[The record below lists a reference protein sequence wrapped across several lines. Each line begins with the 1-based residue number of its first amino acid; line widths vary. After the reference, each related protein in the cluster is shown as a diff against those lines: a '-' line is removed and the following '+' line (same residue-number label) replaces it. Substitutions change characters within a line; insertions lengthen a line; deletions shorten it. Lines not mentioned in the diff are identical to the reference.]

1 MKKISALL
9 CFLTMVFSA
18 QAGDTLRVLFLGN
31 SYTDVNNLPD
41 VISKIAH
48 ASGDSVYYKVNA
60 PGGYTFQQ
68 HSQDPTSLALIAEGN
83 WDYVVLQE
91 QSQLP
96 SFEDGQVAS
105 EVYPYAKKLD
115 SLIHVSSGGC
125 AGVIFYMTWGRKNG
139 DASNCA
145 AWPPVC
151 TYQGMDS
158 LLQLRYSIM
167 AEDNQNTLSP
177 VAPLWHYLRDNSPG
191 IELYQADESHP
202 TAAGTYA
209 AGMSFYAML
218 FNKNPINNSFNYSL
232 STADA
237 NTIKAAAQTVVY
249 NQREHWKRF
258 DLWPHVDSI
267 TISSNGSNTVTC
279 TGINPRYVI
288 GYEWTFGDGSPSS
301 YTASPTHTYAA
312 SGTYTICLN
321 ISSNCGFL
329 TICKDTV
336 VTVLGINERS
346 LIPGVSV
353 YPNPATDEIYVKGLQ
368 EKTSYLLSTMTGT
381 AISQGKL
388 DRANTEI
395 NLKGLA
401 AGTYMLRLSNDKGQV
416 MRTKILK
423 Q

>member
-1 MKKISALL
+1 MKKISILL
-9 CFLTMVFSA
+9 CLLTAVISA

-31 SYTDVNNLPD
+31 SYTAVNNLPD
-41 VISKIAH
+41 VISKVAH

-68 HSQDPTSLALIAEGN
+68 HSQDPASLALIAEGN

-96 SFEDGQVAS
+96 SFEDSQVAT

-115 SLIHVSSGGC
+115 SLVHVSSGGC

-145 AWPPVC
+145 VWPPVC

-158 LLQLRYSIM
+158 LLQLRYTTM

-177 VAPLWHYLRDNSPG
+177 VAPLWRYLRDNAPG

-202 TAAGTYA
+202 SAAGTYA
-209 AGMSFYAML
+209 AAMSFYTML
-218 FNKNPINNSFNYSL
+218 FNKNPVNNSFNFIL

-237 NTIKAAAQTVVY
+237 NSIKAAAQTVVY

-267 TISSNGSNTVTC
+267 AITSNGGNTVTC
-279 TGINPRYVI
+279 TSINPRNVI

-301 YTASPTHTYAA
+301 YAASPTHTYAA
-312 SGTYTICLN
+312 SGTYTICLKV
-321 ISSNCGFL
+321 SSNCGFL
-329 TICKDTV
+329 ITCKDTT
-336 VTVLGINERS
+336 VTVLGIEDQNI
-346 LIPGVSV
+346 IPGVSI
-353 YPNPATDEIYVKGLQ
+353 YPNPASDKVYVKGLK
-368 EKTSYLLSTMTGT
+368 EKTNYLLNTITG
-381 AISQGKL
+381 AVICKGAL
-388 DRANTEI
+388 DRTDTEI
-395 NLKGLA
+395 SLRGLA
-401 AGTYMLRLSNDKGQV
+401 AGTYMLRLSNDRGQV
-416 MRTKILK
+416 MRTKVLK